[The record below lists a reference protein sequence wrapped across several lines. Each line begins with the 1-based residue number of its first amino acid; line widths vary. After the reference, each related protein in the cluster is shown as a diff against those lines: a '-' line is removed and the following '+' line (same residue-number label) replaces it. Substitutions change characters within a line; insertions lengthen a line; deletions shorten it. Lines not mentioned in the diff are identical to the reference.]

1 MCRRS
6 GQDGYIEMTGNA
18 YYVRFRMDV
27 PGQSER
33 AYRRVRICPVAGVGS
48 MNKFERRRRAREII
62 AESGAD
68 SAELFNKV
76 QAVNLGVTFQQQADW
91 WLRSMQK
98 RKRKPIK
105 PATMKG
111 WENHLKKWLIPNLGA
126 MPVADINNRTL
137 KELVSKMTEAGL
149 SPQTL
154 HTYIKTVKMIVASAV
169 NEDGEEL
176 YPRKW
181 NSAFIDLPEIIGQRT
196 PTLTGEDLT
205 QIVATTKGQLRLLFA
220 LLGGSGL
227 RAGEALGLEIQ
238 DISPDASTIVIR
250 QSVWNGQK
258 QAPKTHS
265 ALREVDLHPSL
276 AAMLKAFIGE
286 RKSGL
291 LFQTRNGK
299 PLSQSNVVSRCLHP
313 ILKALGRE
321 KAGFHSFRRFRV
333 THLRKNRVP
342 EDLLRF
348 WIGHAGKS
356 VTDGYSMVKNDV
368 AYRQMCAMNVSL
380 GFEIPSQE
388 NPELHQISPICTKT
402 SLLLQV
408 A

>member
-1 MCRRS
+1 
-6 GQDGYIEMTGNA
+6 
-18 YYVRFRMDV
+18 
-27 PGQSER
+27 
-33 AYRRVRICPVAGVGS
+33 
-48 MNKFERRRRAREII
+48 
-62 AESGAD
+62 
-68 SAELFNKV
+68 
-76 QAVNLGVTFQQQADW
+76 
-91 WLRSMQK
+91 
-98 RKRKPIK
+98 
-105 PATMKG
+105 MKG
-111 WENHLKKWLIPNLGA
+111 WENQLKKWLNPNLGA
-126 MPVADINNRTL
+126 MPVADVNNRTL
-137 KELVSKMTEAGL
+137 KELVLKMTDAGL

-154 HTYIKTVKMIVASAV
+154 HTYIKTVKMVVASAV

-181 NSAFIDLPEIIGQRT
+181 NTAFIDLPEIIGQRT
-196 PTLTGEDLT
+196 PTLTGEDIT
-205 QIVATTKGQLRLLFA
+205 QIVAGSKGQTRLLFA

-258 QAPKTHS
+258 QTPKTHS

-276 AAMLKAFIGE
+276 AAILKAFIGE

-291 LFQTRNGK
+291 LFQTKNGR
-299 PLSQSNVVSRCLHP
+299 PLSQSNVVRRCLHP
-313 ILKALGRE
+313 ILKKLGRE
-321 KAGFHSFRRFRV
+321 KAGFHSFRRYRV

-356 VTDGYSMVKNDV
+356 VTDSYSMVKNDV
-368 AYRQMCAMNVSL
+368 AFRQMCAVNVGL
-380 GFEIPSQE
+380 GFEIISQE
-388 NPELHQISPICTKT
+388 QALLHPDLPICTQT
-402 SLLLQV
+402 SLLSQV

>member
-1 MCRRS
+1 
-6 GQDGYIEMTGNA
+6 MT
-18 YYVRFRMDV
+18 
-27 PGQSER
+27 
-33 AYRRVRICPVAGVGS
+33 
-48 MNKFERRRRAREII
+48 KFERKRRAREIV

-68 SAELFNKV
+68 KPELLNRV
-76 QAVNLGVTFQQQADW
+76 QAVNLGVTFQQQADL

-105 PATMKG
+105 LATMKG
-111 WENHLKKWLIPNLGA
+111 WENQLKKWLNPNLGA

-137 KELVSKMTEAGL
+137 KELVLKMTDAGL

-154 HTYIKTVKMIVASAV
+154 HTYIKTVKMVVASAV
-169 NEDGEEL
+169 NEEGEEL

-181 NSAFIDLPEIIGQRT
+181 NSAFIDLPEVIDQRT
-196 PTLTGEDLT
+196 PTFTCEDLT
-205 QIVATTKGQLRLLFA
+205 HIVAASKGQSRLLFA

-238 DISPDASTIVIR
+238 DISPDASTIVVK

-258 QAPKTHS
+258 QTPKTHS

-276 AAMLKAFIGE
+276 ASMLKEFIGE
-286 RKSGL
+286 RESGL
-291 LFQTRNGK
+291 LFQTKNGR
-299 PLSQSNVVSRCLHP
+299 PLSQSNIVRRKLHP
-313 ILKALGRE
+313 ILKTLGRE
-321 KAGFHSFRRFRV
+321 KAGLHSFRRYRV

-348 WIGHAGKS
+348 WIGHANKS
-356 VTDGYSMVKNDV
+356 VTDGYSMMKTDV
-368 AYRQMCAMNVSL
+368 EFRQMCAVNAGL
-380 GFEIPSQE
+380 GFEISSQE
-388 NPELHQISPICTKT
+388 KALLHPDLPICTQT
-402 SLLLQV
+402 SLLSEV